1 MEAQQQ
7 SQDVIENER
16 QELVKYQ
23 EEKNNEILSY
33 NNQLAG
39 TTVRRYEHNE
49 RYSVVFQTIL
59 IISY

>member
-39 TTVRRYEHNE
+39 TTVRA
-49 RYSVVFQTIL
+49 
-59 IISY
+59 